1 MYNLTMKLK
10 LLLKTKKAKIIA
22 CILVGILPAT
32 LMIVGILNVKTEL
45 YYYLNPLKRPLY
57 GFEIYK
63 PTKLPSDLVIY
74 DEGASAQRN
83 DFLLWGAHQVYYGID
98 FDSNSDMNNIY
109 ETNIANYKNP
119 AYDCTTSSGP
129 SECQLR
135 VTPKGVGYV
144 LETRYD
150 YTNDKAKPM
159 ESIALTQKDNTC
171 IVVTNNY
178 QYSRKWTDQE
188 WNDLIDSLE
197 VVNPSTVKF
206 EYQLPPP

>member
-32 LMIVGILNVKTEL
+32 LMIIGVLNVKTEL

-83 DFLLWGAHQVYYGID
+83 DFLLWGAHKIYYGMN
-98 FDSNSDMNNIY
+98 FDSNPMMNGIY
-109 ETNIANYKNP
+109 ETNIANHKNV
-119 AYDCTTSSGP
+119 YGCSTNSRIR
-129 SECQLR
+129 ECQLR
-135 VTPKGVGYV
+135 QTPNGQEYKFDTEYGD
-144 LETRYD
+144 LSDE
-150 YTNDKAKPM
+150 AKPTA
-159 ESIALTQKDNTC
+159 SVSYVQKKDT
-171 IVVTNNY
+171 IIRITNNY

-188 WNDLIDSLE
+188 WDDLIDSLE